1 MIGGNKIMKHDFK
14 ESIQERWEHSAKGYS
29 DGIQQDFD
37 TKVVETWQNL
47 ILHHIVL
54 TDKPLE
60 ILDVGTGP
68 GYFAN
73 ILSMAGHNVTAI
85 DCAKNMLEE
94 AKINADMHHVY
105 PKFYQMD
112 SHLLSFQPESFDM
125 IVSRNVT
132 WTLYDPIHAFKQWH
146 HVLKPGGK
154 LVIFDANW
162 HLHQFEPSLYKKVM
176 QGCKENEARPSECA
190 YQGNNPKVLDYYKD
204 MPLARIQRPKWD
216 EETLPQ
222 LGFEIIQIQ
231 PCLNAVVYNIQ
242 DQMKYEH
249 IPLFQIVA
257 QKV

>member
-1 MIGGNKIMKHDFK
+1 M
-14 ESIQERWEHSAKGYS
+14 
-29 DGIQQDFD
+29 
-37 TKVVETWQNL
+37 
-47 ILHHIVL
+47 
-54 TDKPLE
+54 
-60 ILDVGTGP
+60 
-68 GYFAN
+68 
-73 ILSMAGHNVTAI
+73 
-85 DCAKNMLEE
+85 
-94 AKINADMHHVY
+94 
-105 PKFYQMD
+105 
-112 SHLLSFQPESFDM
+112 
-125 IVSRNVT
+125 
-132 WTLYDPIHAFKQWH
+132 
-146 HVLKPGGK
+146 
-154 LVIFDANW
+154 IFDANW

>member
-1 MIGGNKIMKHDFK
+1 MIGGNKIMKHDIK

-68 GYFAN
+68 GYFAT

-190 YQGNNPKVLDYYKD
+190 Y
-204 MPLARIQRPKWD
+204 
-216 EETLPQ
+216 
-222 LGFEIIQIQ
+222 
-231 PCLNAVVYNIQ
+231 
-242 DQMKYEH
+242 
-249 IPLFQIVA
+249 
-257 QKV
+257 